1 MKKYLPILT
10 FFCISHIHAQEI
22 QEQSAQCPSP
32 NLVQDSMVWPYGAL
46 ITWQNYNG
54 TKPESYNLVFKE
66 TARKGKPD
74 TIFNIKDSFYLI
86 KNLKPSTNYSVRV
99 ASVCVNGEVSKYV
112 PHYSWLFYTNAKGNY
127 CWSVGNGIDYIEA
140 IRLGGITYRSGE
152 DDGYGDYTSTIIPL
166 TANNTYK
173 MYLQAHLFFP
183 NNIFQ
188 FRVYIDYNQNGNF
201 ESNEFVGTV
210 PVKSEDGVNFNFK
223 VPADAKDGDTRLRV
237 VFDETFLSYNS
248 PCGNATNGETEDYTV
263 HINGGT
269 LQGFG
274 ALKNIPAEDAGNNL
288 QITPNPVS
296 AGNATIQYDLI
307 LNGNVQIIIRDYL
320 GKNVQ
325 LFNKGNLNK
334 GMYTEKINIQNY
346 TSGIYQVELL
356 QNGQVIGRQKLVVI
370 R

>member
-1 MKKYLPILT
+1 MKKALLIPA
-10 FFCISHIHAQEI
+10 FFCLAALNAQEV
-22 QEQSAQCPSP
+22 QVQQADCPAP
-32 NLVQDSMVWPYGAL
+32 ILVQDSIVWPYRAL
-46 ITWQNYNG
+46 ITWENYNG
-54 TKPESYNLVFKE
+54 SMPESYNLLYKE
-66 TARKGKPD
+66 TNRRGKPD
-74 TIFNIKDSFYLI
+74 TVFNITDSFYEM

-99 ASVCVNGEVSKYV
+99 ASVCKNGEVSKYV
-112 PHYSWLFYTNAKGNY
+112 PNYSWKFYTNAKGNY
-127 CWSVGNGIDYIEA
+127 CWSVGNGLDYIEA

-166 TANNTYK
+166 TANNTFK
-173 MYLQAHLFFP
+173 LYLQAHLFFP

-188 FRVYIDYNQNGNF
+188 FRVYIDYNQNRNF
-201 ESNEFVGTV
+201 EPNEFVGTV
-210 PVKSEDGVNFNFK
+210 PVTSEDGVNINFK
-223 VPADAKDGDTRLRV
+223 VPADAKNGDTRLRI

-263 HINGGT
+263 RINGGT
-269 LQGFG
+269 FQGFG
-274 ALKNIPAEDAGNNL
+274 ALKNIPAEDAANNL
-288 QITPNPVS
+288 QIAPNPVS

-307 LNGNVQIIIRDYL
+307 FNGNVQIIIRDYL

-325 LFNKGNLNK
+325 LFDKGNLNK
-334 GMYTEKINIQNY
+334 GRYSEKINIQNF